1 MKKIQIN
8 LVGFRQKH
16 NKVKNEN
23 ASKLARTPLRRGARF
38 KGVSKIIQMNV

>member
-8 LVGFRQKH
+8 LVGIRQKH

-23 ASKLARTPLRRGARF
+23 ASVAGTDAAKTRRPF
-38 KGVSKIIQMNV
+38 